1 MKPILLF
8 LSFAAALIAADKYT
22 VYESEHFELITDG
35 SRGRAQEIL
44 AQFERVRSFFVK
56 AMAMRDPVLK
66 PRIVVFQNDKDYRD
80 YAPSAVA
87 AAHYMPLPQRDYIA
101 IGAGTGERDKRVAVH
116 EYLHLLVRYTDLD
129 MPLWMNEGVAELYSN
144 IETVKKV
151 VRVGTPIPEHVFL
164 IRNDWLPL
172 ADLLGSDQDSK
183 FYNRRQH
190 VGPFYGI
197 SWALVHMLTLDN
209 RYRPGW
215 GTFSQLLSDGI
226 AADAAVKQ
234 AYGKTVAELEADLK
248 AYIQR
253 NQVNVVNYEVQ
264 FDKVDEKLPGRPATA
279 YEWDVATADLLMGV
293 RKYGQAAARMEALT
307 NMEPKRP
314 EAWESR
320 AFTAWVMKEEGAE
333 ASFRKARE
341 LGSVNPYLGFW
352 APGLTKDSKAAL
364 AALRATVEKYPQ
376 YVEARIRLAEQLLFQ
391 RETQAAYDTLKAI
404 GKINRRQVQLYF
416 PPMIQAAWF
425 LDKIE
430 ESRVA
435 ASQYVKLSV
444 KPAER
449 ERAEKLFAFAMKDR
463 PKAQQQQRAEW
474 VEAPAAVTAPAAERD
489 TGVWTGEIPVAK
501 TPMLFATGALV
512 NLECKEPGV
521 LHVKTDAGVSKLVID
536 DPTKLQMAGAAGG
549 KGELTC
555 GAQSRR
561 VKVGYYP
568 REGTDGVARTIE
580 FLP

>member
-1 MKPILLF
+1 MKQILL
-8 LSFAAALIAADKYT
+8 LLTMAAAMLAADKYT

-35 SRGRAQEIL
+35 PRGRAQDIL
-44 AQFERVRSFFVK
+44 AQFERVRSFFAK
-56 AMAMRDPVLK
+56 TMSMRDPVLK

-116 EYLHLLVRYTDLD
+116 EYLHLLVRHTDLE

-172 ADLLGSDQDSK
+172 ADLLASDQDSK
-183 FYNRRQH
+183 FYSRRQH

-209 RYRPGW
+209 RYRPGY
-215 GTFSQLLSDGI
+215 GKFSQMLSDGV
-226 AADAAVKQ
+226 AAPAAVQ
-234 AYGKTVAELEADLK
+234 QVYGKSVAELEADLK

-253 NQVNVVNYEVQ
+253 NQVNVVNYEMQ
-264 FDKVDEKLPGRPATA
+264 FDRVDEKLPGRPATS

-293 RKYGQAAARMEALT
+293 RKHGQAAARLEALT

-320 AFTAWVMKEEGAE
+320 AFVVWQMKEQGVEE
-333 ASFRKARE
+333 AFRKARE
-341 LGSVNPYLGFW
+341 LGSVNPFLGFW
-352 APGLTKDSKAAL
+352 APGMTKDSSAAL
-364 AALRATVEKYPQ
+364 TALRATVEKYPQ
-376 YVEARIRLAEQLLFQ
+376 YAEARIRLAEQLLFR
-391 RETQAAYDTLKAI
+391 RETQAAYDMLKAI
-404 GKINRRQVQLYF
+404 GRINRRQVQLYF

-430 ESRVA
+430 EARAA
-435 ASQYVKLSV
+435 ASQYVKFSV
-444 KPAER
+444 RPADR

-463 PKAQQQQRAEW
+463 PKAQERAAW
-474 VEAPAAVTAPAAERD
+474 VEAPPAVTAPSAERD
-489 TGVWTGEIPVAK
+489 TGEWTGEIPVAK
-501 TPMLFATGALV
+501 TPMLFVTGALV

-521 LHVKTDAGVSKLVID
+521 LHVKTDAGVATLLID
-536 DPTKLQMAGAAGG
+536 DPAKLQMAGASDG

-555 GAQSRR
+555 GVQSRP

-568 REGTDGVARTIE
+568 REGSAGVARSIE

>member
-1 MKPILLF
+1 MKPILLL
-8 LSFAAALIAADKYT
+8 LSFAAALIASDKYT

-80 YAPSAVA
+80 YAPSAVT
-87 AAHYMPLPQRDYIA
+87 AAHYMSLPQRDYIA

-172 ADLLGSDQDSK
+172 QDLFVSDHDSK

-209 RYRPGW
+209 RYRPGYAK
-215 GTFSQLLSDGI
+215 FSQMLSDGV
-226 AADAAVKQ
+226 AADAAVTQ

-253 NQVNVVNYEVQ
+253 NQVNVVNYEMQ

-279 YEWDVATADLLMGV
+279 YEWDLATADLLMGV
-293 RKYGQAAARMEALT
+293 RKYTQAAARMEALT
-307 NMEPKRP
+307 HMEPKRP

-320 AFTAWVMKEEGAE
+320 AFTAWVMKGEGAE
-333 ASFRKARE
+333 EAFRKARE
-341 LGSVNPYLGFW
+341 LGSVSPYLAYW
-352 APGLTKDSKAAL
+352 APGLTKDPKVAL
-364 AALRATVEKYPQ
+364 AALKEAVAKHPQ
-376 YVEARIRLAEQLLFQ
+376 YVEARIRLAEQLLSE
-391 RETQAAYDTLKAI
+391 REPQAAYDTLKAI

-416 PPMIQAAWF
+416 PPMIQTAWF

-430 ESRVA
+430 EARVA
-435 ASQYVKLSV
+435 ASQFVKLSV

-449 ERAEKLFAFAMKDR
+449 ERALKLFALAMKDR
-463 PKAQQQQRAEW
+463 PKAQERDTW
-474 VEAPAAVTAPAAERD
+474 VEVPAAVTAPAAERD
-489 TGVWTGEIPVAK
+489 AGEWTGELPVAK
-501 TPMLFATGALV
+501 TPMLFTTGALV

-521 LHVKTDAGVSKLVID
+521 LHVKTDSGISKLVID
-536 DPTKLQMAGAAGG
+536 DPTKLQMAGAEDG

-568 REGTDGVARTIE
+568 REGTGGVARTIE